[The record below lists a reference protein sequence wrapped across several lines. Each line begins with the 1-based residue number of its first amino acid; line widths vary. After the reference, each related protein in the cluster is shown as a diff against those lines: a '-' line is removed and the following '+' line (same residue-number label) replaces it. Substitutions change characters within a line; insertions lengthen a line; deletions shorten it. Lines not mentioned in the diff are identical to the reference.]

1 MASTKKTIVHD
12 IAQSEILSFKDGAY
26 KQAQAHDTANDFAK
40 FVISQC
46 QGFGTQGFKL
56 PDEAKTEIYDGYR
69 MRFSQKSRPAR
80 LYAVIGGDYFDMDKL
95 DPSQKDKVKEK
106 IEMSVSVALS
116 YTSNEFGKLANDQP
130 KYHALVGEWRTA
142 TSTYCSNRFKDLEKA
157 ARDILS
163 GGTKK
168 KRKANLSFTE
178 TVDSTFDA
186 LKTKLAK
193 CIANKTDSTAD
204 QDKFNKAMAA
214 FLTVWKA

>member
-1 MASTKKTIVHD
+1 MANTKKTIVQF
-12 IAQSEILSFKDGAY
+12 AQTDILSLKDGAY
-26 KQAQAHDTANDFAK
+26 KQAQATDTVYDFAQY
-40 FVISQC
+40 VISQHS
-46 QGFGTQGFKL
+46 GFGTSGFKL

-69 MRFSQKSRPAR
+69 MRYAQKTRPAR

-95 DPSQKDKVKEK
+95 SPEQKDKVKEK

-130 KYHALVGEWRTA
+130 KYHALVGEWRSA
-142 TSTYCSNRFKDLEKA
+142 TSTYCSNRFKDLEKT

-168 KRKANLSFTE
+168 KRKANLSFSE

-204 QDKFNKAMAA
+204 QDKFSKAMSA
-214 FLTVWKA
+214 FLAVWKA

>member
-1 MASTKKTIVHD
+1 MANTKKTIVHN
-12 IAQSEILSFKDGAY
+12 IAQIEILSLKDGAY
-26 KQAQAHDTANDFAK
+26 KQAQATDT
-40 FVISQC
+40 VLILLSMLSGQHS
-46 QGFGTQGFKL
+46 GFGTSGFKL

-69 MRFSQKSRPAR
+69 MRFAQKSRPAR

-95 DPSQKDKVKEK
+95 SPEQKDKVKEK

-130 KYHALVGEWRTA
+130 KYHALVGEWRSA
-142 TSTYCSNRFKDLEKA
+142 TSTYCSNRFKDLEKT

-168 KRKANLSFTE
+168 KRKANLSFSE
-178 TVDSTFDA
+178 TVDSTFDS

-193 CIANKTDSTAD
+193 CVANKTDSTAD
-204 QDKFNKAMAA
+204 QDKFNKATPH
-214 FLTVWKA
+214 F

>member
-1 MASTKKTIVHD
+1 MANTKKTIVQF
-12 IAQSEILSFKDGAY
+12 AQTDILSLKDGAY
-26 KQAQAHDTANDFAK
+26 KQAQATDTVYDFAQY
-40 FVISQC
+40 VIGQHS
-46 QGFGTQGFKL
+46 GFGTSGFKL

-69 MRFSQKSRPAR
+69 MRFAQKSRPAR

-95 DPSQKDKVKEK
+95 SPEQKDKVKEK

-130 KYHALVGEWRTA
+130 KYHALVGEWRSA
-142 TSTYCSNRFKDLEKA
+142 TSTYCSNRFKDLEKT

-168 KRKANLSFTE
+168 KRKANLSFSE

-204 QDKFNKAMAA
+204 QDKFSKAMSA
-214 FLTVWKA
+214 FLAVWKA

>member
-1 MASTKKTIVHD
+1 MANTKKTIVQF
-12 IAQSEILSFKDGAY
+12 AQTDILSLKDGAY
-26 KQAQAHDTANDFAK
+26 KQAQATDTVYDFAQY
-40 FVISQC
+40 VIGAHS
-46 QGFGTQGFKL
+46 GFGTSGFKL

-69 MRFSQKSRPAR
+69 MRFAQKSRPAR

-95 DPSQKDKVKEK
+95 SPDQKDKVKEK

-130 KYHALVGEWRTA
+130 KYHALVGEWRSA
-142 TSTYCSNRFKDLEKA
+142 TSTYCSNRFKDLEKT

-168 KRKANLSFTE
+168 KRKANLSFSE

-204 QDKFNKAMAA
+204 QDKFSKAMSA
-214 FLTVWKA
+214 FLAVWKA

>member
-1 MASTKKTIVHD
+1 MASSKKTIVHN
-12 IAQSEILSFKDGAY
+12 IAQSEILSLKDGAY
-26 KQAQAHDTANDFAK
+26 KQAQANDTVADFAA
-40 FVISQC
+40 FVVSQF
-46 QGFGTQGFKL
+46 QGFGTSGFKL

-69 MRFSQKSRPAR
+69 MRFAQKSRPAR

-95 DPSQKDKVKEK
+95 SPDQKDKVKEK

-130 KYHALVGEWRTA
+130 KYHALVGEWRSA

-204 QDKFNKAMAA
+204 QEKFNKAMAA

>member
-1 MASTKKTIVHD
+1 MANTKKTIVQF
-12 IAQSEILSFKDGAY
+12 AQTDILSLKDGAY
-26 KQAQAHDTANDFAK
+26 KQAQATDTVYDFAQY
-40 FVISQC
+40 VIGQHS
-46 QGFGTQGFKL
+46 GFGTSGFKL

-69 MRFSQKSRPAR
+69 MRYAQKTRPAR

-95 DPSQKDKVKEK
+95 SPEQKDKVKEK

-130 KYHALVGEWRTA
+130 KYHALVGEWRSA
-142 TSTYCSNRFKDLEKA
+142 TSTYCSNRFKDLEKT

-168 KRKANLSFTE
+168 KRKANLSFSE

-204 QDKFNKAMAA
+204 QDKFSKAMSA
-214 FLTVWKA
+214 FLAVWKA

>member
-1 MASTKKTIVHD
+1 MANTKKTIVQF
-12 IAQSEILSFKDGAY
+12 AQTDILSLKDGAY
-26 KQAQAHDTANDFAK
+26 KQAQATDTVYDFAQY
-40 FVISQC
+40 VIGAHS
-46 QGFGTQGFKL
+46 GFGTSGFKL

-69 MRFSQKSRPAR
+69 MRYAQKTRPAR

-95 DPSQKDKVKEK
+95 SPEQKDKVKEK

-130 KYHALVGEWRTA
+130 KYHALVGEWRSA
-142 TSTYCSNRFKDLEKA
+142 TSTYCSNRFKDLEKT

-168 KRKANLSFTE
+168 KRKANLSFSE

-204 QDKFNKAMAA
+204 QDKFSKAMSA
-214 FLTVWKA
+214 FLAVWKA

>member
-1 MASTKKTIVHD
+1 MANTKKTIVQF
-12 IAQSEILSFKDGAY
+12 AQTDILSLKDGAY
-26 KQAQAHDTANDFAK
+26 KQAQATDTVYDFAQY
-40 FVISQC
+40 VIGAHS
-46 QGFGTQGFKL
+46 GFGTSGFKL
-56 PDEAKTEIYDGYR
+56 PDEAKSEIYDGYR
-69 MRFSQKSRPAR
+69 MRYAQKTRPAR

-95 DPSQKDKVKEK
+95 SADQKDKVKEK

-130 KYHALVGEWRTA
+130 KYHALVGEWRSA
-142 TSTYCSNRFKDLEKA
+142 TSTYCSNRFKDLEKT

-168 KRKANLSFTE
+168 KRKANLSFLE
-178 TVDSTFDA
+178 TVDSTFDS

-204 QDKFNKAMAA
+204 QVKFNKAHAA
-214 FLTVWKA
+214 FLAIWKA

>member
-1 MASTKKTIVHD
+1 MANTKKTIVQF
-12 IAQSEILSFKDGAY
+12 AQTDILSLKDGAY
-26 KQAQAHDTANDFAK
+26 KQAQATDTVYDFAQY
-40 FVISQC
+40 VIGQHS
-46 QGFGTQGFKL
+46 GFGTSGFKL
-56 PDEAKTEIYDGYR
+56 PDEAKSEIYDGYR
-69 MRFSQKSRPAR
+69 MRFAQKSRPAR

-95 DPSQKDKVKEK
+95 SADQKDKVKEK

-130 KYHALVGEWRTA
+130 KYHALVGEWRSA
-142 TSTYCSNRFKDLEKA
+142 TSTYCSNRFKDLEKT

-168 KRKANLSFTE
+168 KRKANLSFSE

-204 QDKFNKAMAA
+204 QDKFSKAMSA
-214 FLTVWKA
+214 FLAVWKA

>member
-1 MASTKKTIVHD
+1 MANTKKTIVQF
-12 IAQSEILSFKDGAY
+12 AQTDILSLKDGAY
-26 KQAQAHDTANDFAK
+26 KQAQANDTVFDFAQY
-40 FVISQC
+40 VIGAHS
-46 QGFGTQGFKL
+46 GFGTSGFKL

-69 MRFSQKSRPAR
+69 MRFAQKSRPAR

-95 DPSQKDKVKEK
+95 SPDQKDKVKEK

-130 KYHALVGEWRTA
+130 KYHALVGEWRSA
-142 TSTYCSNRFKDLEKA
+142 TSTYCSNRFKDLEKT

-168 KRKANLSFTE
+168 KRKANLSFSE

-204 QDKFNKAMAA
+204 QDKFSKAMSA
-214 FLTVWKA
+214 FLAVWKA